1 MAEVQDKLLPFGT
14 IIQCKLVP
22 VENIPTTTTSS
33 TASSTSTT
41 TATTIAIV
49 VEYTDIPSATKA
61 AFSMNA
67 FVLYDEAFKCEV
79 ITKARMKQ
87 LLIIDTSTFCTV
99 KLESMVT
106 VEDTKDPGLKDEIA
120 EEANNYGKLKDI
132 ELDIDTIANT
142 VEVRLIYEDSISA
155 TKAYKAMNGRAF
167 AGNKIIAVLAP

>member
-1 MAEVQDKLLPFGT
+1 
-14 IIQCKLVP
+14 
-22 VENIPTTTTSS
+22 
-33 TASSTSTT
+33 
-41 TATTIAIV
+41 
-49 VEYTDIPSATKA
+49 
-61 AFSMNA
+61 
-67 FVLYDEAFKCEV
+67 
-79 ITKARMKQ
+79 
-87 LLIIDTSTFCTV
+87 
-99 KLESMVT
+99 MVT